1 MLTSGIGWP
10 CVAYEFVRKGGNGI
24 SNRLSNILKAPLSS
38 VYVDPGQRWK
48 RLGMEKGHPFMYVR
62 TYIEQFL
69 LPGERSP
76 FDLD

>member
-38 VYVDPGQRWK
+38 VQILAKGGKGSEWK
-48 RLGMEKGHPFMYVR
+48 RVIPLCTYVHR
-62 TYIEQFL
+62 TVPASRREV
-69 LPGERSP
+69 PV
-76 FDLD
+76 